1 MKIRYG
7 FVTNSSSSS
16 FIIARKATVDVNKL
30 ASFIYKHGSLCA
42 MIQDFEYLNWPD
54 EITDAYKNNNPKLEE
69 MIAKYIAE
77 ELANYSADMELDDW
91 MVSAGEASNETE
103 NVIDYFLYNCEGFD
117 SDDFKTTL
125 IW

>member
-16 FIIARKATVDVNKL
+16 FILARKATVDVNKL
-30 ASFIYKHGSLCA
+30 ASFIYKHGSLGT
-42 MIQDFEYLNWPD
+42 MIQNFEYLSWPD
-54 EITDAYKNNNPKLEE
+54 EITDAYENNNPKLEE

-77 ELANYSADMELDDW
+77 ELTNYSVDMELGDW

-103 NVIDYFLYNCEGFD
+103 NVIDYFLYNFEGFD

-125 IW
+125 VW

>member
-16 FIIARKATVDVNKL
+16 FILARKATVDVNKL
-30 ASFIYKHGSLCA
+30 ASFIYKHGSLGT
-42 MIQDFEYLNWPD
+42 MIQNFEYLSWPD
-54 EITDAYKNNNPKLEE
+54 EITDAYENNNPKLEE

-77 ELANYSADMELDDW
+77 ELTNYSVDMELGDW
-91 MVSAGEASNETE
+91 MVSAGKASNETE
-103 NVIDYFLYNCEGFD
+103 NVIDYFLYNFEGFD

-125 IW
+125 VW